1 MAKKKTAEIVDEGL
15 TEEEQAVMYEQ
26 QEEAIEVV
34 SEEEA
39 QSDEALSTDDVPKV
53 EAEEKPKVEEPA
65 EEPKAEEP
73 KPEPTTVPL
82 AALDS
87 ERHKRKEAEGRLA
100 VLEDK
105 MTTLMAPK
113 PAEPPAEDKMPD
125 PVVDPEGFEGWLVRR
140 DARNAQPVQ
149 QMTEQMR
156 QQQERADLMRF
167 IGVGETTFRA
177 ENNDYD
183 VAFEYA
189 KKSKASEFRSYGFSE
204 EQIPALVEE
213 AAMQVSALARHQGKN
228 PAQVIYDYAK
238 LTGYMAAASPSEA
251 NAELLAE
258 SPGDKLARL
267 EKTQKTTQSTAGAGG
282 TAREDEWTAERI
294 AALSDKEMAALPDD
308 VFERVMGG

>member
-1 MAKKKTAEIVDEGL
+1 MAKKKTELVDEGL
-15 TEEEQAVMYEQ
+15 TKEEQAV
-26 QEEAIEVV
+26 EAEMMEDSDDSEVIA
-34 SEEEA
+34 EEEA
-39 QSDEALSTDDVPKV
+39 QGDEALSIDEPK
-53 EAEEKPKVEEPA
+53 A
-65 EEPKAEEP
+65 EEPKAEEPKAEEPKPEEP

-105 MTTLMAPK
+105 MTTLLAPK
-113 PAEPPAEDKMPD
+113 PAEPLAEDKMPD
-125 PVVDPEGFEGWLVRR
+125 PVVDPEGFEGWLEQP

-149 QMTEQMR
+149 EMTEQMR
-156 QQQERADLMRF
+156 RQQERADLMRF
-167 IGVGETTFRA
+167 MGVGETTFRA

-189 KKSKASEFRSYGFSE
+189 KKSKAREFRSYEFSE

-213 AAMQVSALARHQGKN
+213 AAMQVSALARQQGKN

-238 LTGYMAAASPSEA
+238 LTGYTAAASPTDT

-282 TAREDEWTAERI
+282 TAREDEWTPERI
-294 AALSDKEMAALPDD
+294 AALSDKEMAALPDE